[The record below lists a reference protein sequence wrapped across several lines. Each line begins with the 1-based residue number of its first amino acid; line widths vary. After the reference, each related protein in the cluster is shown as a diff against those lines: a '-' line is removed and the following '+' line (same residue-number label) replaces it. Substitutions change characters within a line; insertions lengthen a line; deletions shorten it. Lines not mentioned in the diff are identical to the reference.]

1 MRIARKFYIGAASL
15 VVAAGAFVT
24 FLNANGSAVTM
35 GDRRDC
41 GYTDVIINC
50 GATSQAEL
58 LQKYDSNDDGRGNR
72 DIQAIF
78 NHYGIQ
84 RSDIAGTTS
93 EVKRGW
99 MNTNGV
105 ISVDGKTV
113 ATNAKSLYRVWVDHD
128 VSPVSIGGKTYYIG
142 PVANNY
148 RLGADVFVFFKNG
161 VFHAAIQSSCGN
173 PIVATPEKPEPKPEY
188 ACNSLSASK
197 LDRTR
202 FRFTSSATAKNGAEI
217 VDYNYDFGDGN
228 KTTGGATVEHTYAQ
242 PGNYTITMTVNVRV
256 NGQIKVVP
264 GANCKTT
271 IKVEEEPKQ
280 PVYKCESLKAT
291 KINRTTYQ
299 FTAAATASN
308 GAEIVNYTYN
318 FGDGKSTTSSSTQVN
333 HTYAQPGNYTAT
345 LTVNFKVNGKNE
357 TATGANCKVTIKIEE
372 EPKQPVYK
380 CESLKATK
388 INRTTYRFNASAT
401 AQNGATIE
409 SYTYNFG
416 DGKSTT
422 SANAQV
428 EHTYAAAGTYTATL
442 TVNFKVNGKNETAT
456 GANCKVT
463 IKVEEE
469 PKQPEYKCESLKATK
484 INRTTYRF
492 TTSASAA
499 NGAEIVN
506 YTYDFG
512 DGSRSTTDQSV
523 VTHEYDDAGNYTA
536 KVTVNVRVNG
546 QVIAVNDG
554 KCKVK
559 IEVEEEPVKPTYK
572 CESLTARLIETKDRT
587 YAYTLTYAA
596 DGGAELDRVVYDF
609 GDGTSETFTPANATS
624 VEHTFAQPGNYTTK
638 TTLYFNVP
646 NGEQTVE
653 KSDTCEVKIKIEKP
667 ENCPLPGK
675 EHLPKDSPE
684 CKEDEEYCPV
694 PGKEHL
700 PKDSEECYE
709 PCPYDEN
716 LPKDSTECVET
727 PPELPKTGLDLMI
740 GGGLGLGS
748 LTAAGYYYATSRRNL
763 LNALHN
769 K

>member
-1 MRIARKFYIGAASL
+1 MRIGRKFYIGAASL
-15 VVAAGAFVT
+15 IVAAGAFVT

-58 LQKYDSNDDGRGNR
+58 LQKYDSNNDGRGNR

-113 ATNAKSLYRVWVDHD
+113 ATNAKSLYRVWVDHQ
-128 VSPVSIGGKTYYIG
+128 VSPVTIAGKTYYIG

-173 PIVATPEKPEPKPEY
+173 PIVAKPEKPEPKPEY
-188 ACNSLSASK
+188 ACDSLSATK
-197 LDRTR
+197 IDRTR
-202 FRFTSSATAKNGAEI
+202 FRFTSSATVKNGAEI
-217 VDYNYDFGDGN
+217 VSYNYDFGDGN
-228 KTTGGATVEHTYAQ
+228 RTTGGATIEHTYAQ
-242 PGNYTITMTVNVRV
+242 PGNYTVTMTVNVRV
-256 NGQIKVVP
+256 NGQIQIVP

-271 IKVEEEPKQ
+271 VKVDEEPKNPEYRCDQLTFTKLERTRYRFNASATATNGAEIVSYTYTFGDGKSQTSSSNTIEHTYAEAGLYFASVVVNIKVNNEIKQVPGANCKVSIKIDEGPKQ
-280 PVYKCESLKAT
+280 PEYKCVSLKAT
-291 KINRTTYQ
+291 KINRT
-299 FTAAATASN
+299 
-308 GAEIVNYTYN
+308 E
-318 FGDGKSTTSSSTQVN
+318 
-333 HTYAQPGNYTAT
+333 
-345 LTVNFKVNGKNE
+345 
-357 TATGANCKVTIKIEE
+357 
-372 EPKQPVYK
+372 
-380 CESLKATK
+380 
-388 INRTTYRFNASAT
+388 YRFATTASAT
-401 AQNGATIE
+401 
-409 SYTYNFG
+409 
-416 DGKSTT
+416 
-422 SANAQV
+422 
-428 EHTYAAAGTYTATL
+428 
-442 TVNFKVNGKNETAT
+442 
-456 GANCKVT
+456 
-463 IKVEEE
+463 
-469 PKQPEYKCESLKATK
+469 
-484 INRTTYRF
+484 
-492 TTSASAA
+492 

-512 DGSRSTTDQSV
+512 DGSRSTTTEST
-523 VTHEYDDAGNYTA
+523 VTHIYEDAGNYTA

-546 QVIAVNDG
+546 QIIAVNDG
-554 KCKVK
+554 KCKAPVE
-559 IEVEEEPVKPTYK
+559 IEEEPAKPTYK
-572 CESLTARLIETKDRT
+572 CESLTAQRIQTKERT

-609 GDGTSETFTPANATS
+609 GDGTSETFSPANATN
-624 VEHTFAQPGNYTTK
+624 VEHTYAQPGSYTTK

-646 NGEQTVE
+646 NGGEMVE

-700 PKDSEECYE
+700 PVDSEDCYE
-709 PCPYDEN
+709 PCPYDKN

-727 PPELPKTGLDLMI
+727 PPELPKTGLDLVI

-763 LNALHN
+763 SALLN